1 MNIKGD
7 INIYRRYEVI
17 STILLLGIFV
27 FFFSMAVSKMLAI
40 SILLIIIISIVACL
54 LLLKEDKKT
63 ITFLENFILFSNNEI
78 ETQIDYSNIEQ
89 IIFSN
94 PIRHQKSIT
103 LKFKSQN
110 KLTFRLLSG
119 QSDKEFF
126 EFINSKN
133 ENVESDFQKQP

>member
-78 ETQIDYSNIEQ
+78 ETQID
-89 IIFSN
+89 
-94 PIRHQKSIT
+94 
-103 LKFKSQN
+103 
-110 KLTFRLLSG
+110 
-119 QSDKEFF
+119 
-126 EFINSKN
+126 
-133 ENVESDFQKQP
+133 